1 MVAVITHLAL
11 GVVAVQGAVLAVR
24 LDTGFTL
31 EVGVQVEPTLTRV
44 APRAVLTGQA
54 VRWASHALEGQLVG
68 PLVGRAGRGTLTV
81 LEVEVRGTFRTGGG
95 QRGRGHD

>member
-44 APRAVLTGQA
+44 APRAAAKTA
-54 VRWASHALEGQLVG
+54 YHDFSERS
-68 PLVGRAGRGTLTV
+68 RTLAAY
-81 LEVEVRGTFRTGGG
+81 GA
-95 QRGRGHD
+95 H